1 MTGGGGGFGTA
12 GSRFFARRDL
22 DAEALVAAW
31 CRHERLPRH
40 LHYLRDYE
48 LATRWL
54 RPSFLKHL
62 EITGRPARGE
72 QVIHGFAPLR
82 YADAREAL
90 LCADRSGQCADVC
103 LRPDGLR

>member
-1 MTGGGGGFGTA
+1 MIGGGDGLRA
-12 GSRFFARRDL
+12 AENSFFASLDL
-22 DAEALVAAW
+22 DAEPVFAAW
-31 CRHERLPRH
+31 CRHERPPRH

-72 QVIHGFAPLR
+72 QVIHGFATLR
-82 YADAREAL
+82 YADARKAL
-90 LCADRSGQCADVC
+90 LCADRSGQCADV
-103 LRPDGLR
+103 